1 MANSAVIGALYGDE
15 GKGRT
20 VDYLVSKAKNP
31 LVVRFNGG
39 PQAGHTV
46 IDKSG
51 ERHVFSHFGAGSLR
65 GAPTY
70 WAENCLFNPVT
81 FLKEK
86 ISLKEKFNV
95 ESIFYLDGNCK
106 VITLY
111 DIAANRIMSTINNL
125 GTCGMG
131 INECIRRSE
140 NISLNLRVA
149 DFQDNADATRILD
162 RIRFDFIN
170 KFYNSNNEL
179 KYQEFLPD
187 DLKEFVKS
195 AVSYSSHFGFISYM
209 NSVLDNEVVN
219 MPQDHLQSYDLIFE
233 GAQGLMLDEYF
244 GNFPHVTPSRTGSHN
259 ITALCRKWGV
269 TVDATYYITRCYMTR
284 HGTDINFVHKDISN
298 YVDVQD
304 PTNKPNDWQ
313 GTLKTDVLDLRL
325 LRYTIDAD
333 KPYVQNKNNRYM
345 VLTCTDQLKDVDRVY
360 WRDYYGL
367 DMSIK
372 DIKGSLS
379 QLVEVLPLK
388 TFITFDSPSN
398 Y

>member
-70 WAENCLFNPVT
+70 WTEYCLFNPVT

-86 ISLKEKFNV
+86 RSLKEKFNV
-95 ESIFYLDGNCK
+95 EPIFYLDGNCK

-111 DIAANRIMSTINNL
+111 DIAANRIMSTLENL

-131 INECIRRSE
+131 INECLRRSE
-140 NISLNLRVA
+140 NIDRDLRVA
-149 DFQDNADATRILD
+149 HFRNDHVDATRILGL
-162 RIRFDFIN
+162 IRLDFIN
-170 KFYNSNNEL
+170 KFYSHNEL
-179 KYQEFLPD
+179 KYQDMLPH
-187 DLKEFVKS
+187 DLQKFIKS
-195 AVSYSSHFGFISYM
+195 VVHQGSHFSFISCM
-209 NSVLDNEVVN
+209 HSVLDNEAIH
-219 MPQDHLQSYDLIFE
+219 MPQDHLQSYDLVFE
-233 GAQGLMLDEYF
+233 GAQGLLLDEYF

-259 ITALCRKWGV
+259 ITSLCRKWGV
-269 TVDATYYITRCYMTR
+269 SVDATYYITRCYMTR
-284 HGTDINFVHKDISN
+284 HGTDINFVHKDITD
-298 YVDVQD
+298 YVDVND
-304 PTNKPNDWQ
+304 ETNKPNDWQ
-313 GTLKTDVLDLRL
+313 GTLKTDILDMRL
-325 LRYTIDAD
+325 LRHTIRCDE
-333 KPYVQNKNNRYM
+333 PYVQNKNNRYM
-345 VLTCTDQLKDVDRVY
+345 VLTCTDQLKDADNVY

-367 DMSIK
+367 DGSLK

-379 QLVEVLPLK
+379 ELTDRLPLK
-388 TFITFDSPSN
+388 TFMVFSSPSN